1 MKMINKTSRMSIMG
15 VTLISD
21 MLPPGPPVDI
31 AMA

>member
-1 MKMINKTSRMSIMG
+1 MINSTSRMSIMG

-21 MLPPGPPVDI
+21 MLLPPPPIDI